1 MRFSATTLLITALG
15 WMTAVT
21 AHTIQLKAHSR
32 ECYHESLHK
41 DDKMTVS
48 FQVGD
53 REFGG
58 SGNLEIDFWVEDPL
72 NNRQYYKQAISS
84 EDYSF
89 VAHADGK
96 YVYCF
101 SNEGWTSN
109 SKEVSFNVHGI
120 VYVPESEMP
129 QDPLEVEVRRLSEAL
144 AQVKDEQSYIVVR
157 ERVHRNTAESTNAR
171 VKWWSIFQLA
181 VLIGEGIF
189 QVWWLKRFFETS
201 TCVPNP
207 ARFPIL
213 APLGSSNIC
222 PLGSK
227 ERWELRAM
235 PFGCNVSTFTFL
247 TAVVSVL
254 GTLATVAL
262 GYFVLWAT
270 KRPRQSWA
278 QGKLG
283 GGYTDW
289 SAWEGRGVLRRR
301 GVRTVGDVEGNSERT
316 PLLDGD

>member
-1 MRFSATTLLITALG
+1 MRFSAATILLASLSWITSVA
-15 WMTAVT
+15 
-21 AHTIQLKAHSR
+21 AHNIQLRAHSR
-32 ECYHESLHK
+32 ECFHETLHK

-58 SGNLEIDFWVEDPL
+58 SGNLEIDFWVEDPQT
-72 NNRQYYKQAISS
+72 NRQYYKQSISS

-89 VAHADGK
+89 VAHSDGK

-120 VYVPESEMP
+120 VYVPESELA
-129 QDPLEVEVRRLSEAL
+129 QDPLETEVRRLLEAL

-189 QVWWLKRFFETS
+189 QVWWLKRFFE
-201 TCVPNP
+201 VK
-207 ARFPIL
+207 R
-213 APLGSSNIC
+213 
-222 PLGSK
+222 
-227 ERWELRAM
+227 
-235 PFGCNVSTFTFL
+235 
-247 TAVVSVL
+247 VV
-254 GTLATVAL
+254 
-262 GYFVLWAT
+262 
-270 KRPRQSWA
+270 
-278 QGKLG
+278 
-283 GGYTDW
+283 
-289 SAWEGRGVLRRR
+289 
-301 GVRTVGDVEGNSERT
+301 
-316 PLLDGD
+316 